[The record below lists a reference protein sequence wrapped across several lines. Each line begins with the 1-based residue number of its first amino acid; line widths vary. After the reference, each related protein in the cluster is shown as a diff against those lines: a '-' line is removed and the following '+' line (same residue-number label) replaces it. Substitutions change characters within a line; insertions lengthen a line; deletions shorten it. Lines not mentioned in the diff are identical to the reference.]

1 MKVRILPLII
11 LTLSLF
17 IVVGGTAC
25 RRQQQTGK
33 AKLLSVVTT
42 LFPLYDFT
50 KNIVGDKASVAL
62 LLPPGVEAHSFE
74 PKAGDMLSISGADVF
89 IYTGAHMEPWAEG
102 ILRGTDNAN
111 LLVVDASEGVT
122 LRGGARDHRGEG
134 VHDHGKIDP
143 HIWLDLANAQKMVDT
158 ILAALAGR
166 DPANKETY
174 ATNAAAYKVKLE
186 ALDKAF
192 KDTLPTCRK
201 HTFVHGGHFAFG
213 YLGARY
219 DLHYV
224 SAYQGSPDA
233 EPTPKRLIALKKTM
247 EEEDIKY
254 LYYEELITPR
264 VAEVLARETGATL
277 LKLHGAHNV
286 TREEFEKGISFLTI
300 MEGNL
305 SNLKVGL
312 ECR

>member
-1 MKVRILPLII
+1 MKIRIMSCI
-11 LTLSLF
+11 TLSLF
-17 IVVGGTAC
+17 FFIAGTAC
-25 RRQQQTGK
+25 QRQEQQADK
-33 AKLLSVVTT
+33 AKQLTVVTT

-50 KNIVGDKASVAL
+50 KNIVGDKASVTL

-74 PKAGDMLSISGADVF
+74 PKAGDMLSINGADVF

-102 ILRGTDNAN
+102 ILKGTDNAN
-111 LLVVDASEGVT
+111 LLVVDASKGVT
-122 LRGGARDHRGEG
+122 LRDGARDHRGEAD
-134 VHDHGKIDP
+134 HDHGKTDP

-158 ILAALAGR
+158 IFAALARR

-192 KDTLPTCRK
+192 KDTFLTCRK

-219 DLHYV
+219 DLHYI

-233 EPTPKRLIALKKTM
+233 EPTPKRLIALKKNM
-247 EEEDIKY
+247 EKEDIKY
-254 LYYEELITPR
+254 VYYEELITPR
-264 VAEVLARETGATL
+264 VAEVLARETGAKL

-286 TREEFEKGISFLTI
+286 TRAEFEKGISFLTI